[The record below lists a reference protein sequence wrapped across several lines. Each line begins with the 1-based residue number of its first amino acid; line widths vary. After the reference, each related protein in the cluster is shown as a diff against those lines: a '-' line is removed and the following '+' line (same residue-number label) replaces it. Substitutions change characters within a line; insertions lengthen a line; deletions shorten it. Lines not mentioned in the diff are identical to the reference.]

1 MSFIIFHNMNKFSFC
16 AFLCAACFLIACGD
30 SNDAK
35 LGSKKSSK
43 TDLEYKSF
51 REIPSCDEKL
61 NGKKA
66 HVADLELNLVCE
78 NGKWVE
84 HRVDTSSHETR
95 AFVAPSTVVKGTM
108 TDSRDCRVYK
118 TVKIGSR
125 TWMAENLNYKVKNS
139 YCYNDSAKYC
149 AKYGRFY
156 TWAAAM
162 VACPLG
168 WHLPTKEEFKMLID
182 AVGGKSIAG
191 KMLKSANGWIRDDN
205 GTDDYSF
212 GVLPAGDYG
221 YYKRFAAGYDAF
233 FWSSSKKGRR
243 IADYMELGGFRAYG
257 IKSDDA
263 KLACDDFPCD
273 DHTDD
278 GFSVRCV
285 KDDVDEKGESGSSEP
300 EKNCSDRLVDSTVT
314 DLSNDTQSVVD
325 PSSVVKGTMKDSRD
339 GQKYKTVT
347 IGSQV
352 WMAQNLNYESTDSY
366 CYNDSAEYCAKY
378 GRLYTWA
385 AAMDSVGAW
394 STNGKGCGYDT
405 TCTPTYPVRGV
416 CPSGWHLPT
425 RDEFENLVYAV
436 GGFAT
441 FNKMLKSTSGWD
453 KDQNGI
459 DSYSFTA
466 YSSGFRFLN
475 GYYSEKKGE
484 RALFWSSTERY
495 EDTAYTMNLNNYDN
509 VVTRLSDYGKGWGV
523 SVRCV
528 KD

>member
-1 MSFIIFHNMNKFSFC
+1 MNKFSFC
-16 AFLCAACFLIACGD
+16 AFLCAAFFLIACGD

-43 TDLEYKSF
+43 PDTEYKSF

-108 TDSRDCRVYK
+108 
-118 TVKIGSR
+118 
-125 TWMAENLNYKVKNS
+125 
-139 YCYNDSAKYC
+139 
-149 AKYGRFY
+149 
-156 TWAAAM
+156 
-162 VACPLG
+162 
-168 WHLPTKEEFKMLID
+168 
-182 AVGGKSIAG
+182 
-191 KMLKSANGWIRDDN
+191 
-205 GTDDYSF
+205 
-212 GVLPAGDYG
+212 
-221 YYKRFAAGYDAF
+221 
-233 FWSSSKKGRR
+233 
-243 IADYMELGGFRAYG
+243 
-257 IKSDDA
+257 
-263 KLACDDFPCD
+263 
-273 DHTDD
+273 
-278 GFSVRCV
+278 
-285 KDDVDEKGESGSSEP
+285 
-300 EKNCSDRLVDSTVT
+300 
-314 DLSNDTQSVVD
+314 
-325 PSSVVKGTMKDSRD
+325 KDSRD

-352 WMAQNLNYESTDSY
+352 WMAQNLNYESTDSF

-466 YSSGFRFLN
+466 YSSGFRFLD
-475 GYYSEKKGE
+475 GYYSEKKRRTCAFLE
-484 RALFWSSTERY
+484 F
-495 EDTAYTMNLNNYDN
+495 
-509 VVTRLSDYGKGWGV
+509 YGTL
-523 SVRCV
+523 
-528 KD
+528 

>member
-1 MSFIIFHNMNKFSFC
+1 MGATALFWHSRFSFV
-16 AFLCAACFLIACGD
+16 F
-30 SNDAK
+30 
-35 LGSKKSSK
+35 
-43 TDLEYKSF
+43 
-51 REIPSCDEKL
+51 
-61 NGKKA
+61 GKNA

-118 TVKIGSR
+118 TVKIGSQ
-125 TWMAENLNYKVKNS
+125 TWMAENLNYKVK
-139 YCYNDSAKYC
+139 Y
-149 AKYGRFY
+149 
-156 TWAAAM
+156 
-162 VACPLG
+162 
-168 WHLPTKEEFKMLID
+168 
-182 AVGGKSIAG
+182 
-191 KMLKSANGWIRDDN
+191 
-205 GTDDYSF
+205 
-212 GVLPAGDYG
+212 
-221 YYKRFAAGYDAF
+221 
-233 FWSSSKKGRR
+233 
-243 IADYMELGGFRAYG
+243 
-257 IKSDDA
+257 
-263 KLACDDFPCD
+263 
-273 DHTDD
+273 
-278 GFSVRCV
+278 
-285 KDDVDEKGESGSSEP
+285 
-300 EKNCSDRLVDSTVT
+300 
-314 DLSNDTQSVVD
+314 
-325 PSSVVKGTMKDSRD
+325 
-339 GQKYKTVT
+339 
-347 IGSQV
+347 
-352 WMAQNLNYESTDSY
+352 SY

-378 GRLYTWA
+378 GRFYTWA

-436 GGFAT
+436 GGYTAFR
-441 FNKMLKSTSGWD
+441 KMLKSTSGWD

-466 YSSGFRFLN
+466 YSSGFRLLDGN
-475 GYYSEKKGE
+475 YSEKKGE

-509 VVTRLSDYGKGWGV
+509 VGFARLSDYGKGWGV